1 MSNVATFSA
10 RAPRPSSSAPASWTQ
25 AILGAMARP
34 ISPLSLAVIRILFG
48 AILLWDCFR
57 YINADRIRRYYVDV
71 EMTFPYF
78 GLDWLQPL
86 PAPYIYWAWGMVG
99 VTAFLIMIGLF
110 TRAALIGFLTLFGY
124 FFLLDRTQY
133 LNHNYM
139 VLLYAALLALAPC
152 NRALSVEAW
161 LWPGVGRD
169 RIAAWPVLAIKLQTE
184 IILIYA
190 GVVKIT
196 DDWLRGEPLR
206 TWLSGRQD
214 DIWFG
219 GLFQYDWAFVAA
231 AWGTVGLH
239 ILGAPLLLWHRT
251 RLLVFVVYAGFHISN
266 ATLFNIGIFP
276 WITIAISTI
285 FFAPDWPA
293 RVVRRVAGAMHLRA
307 DPAPPRDTGRVGGR
321 LSPALL
327 IVLGV
332 WFAVQIGLPLR
343 QAAFPNLVGWTGDG
357 HRFSWRMRIYDRD
370 VDGRFTVVS
379 ADGTQTWL
387 LDTSDF
393 LNGRQAHVVMT
404 RPDLIHDFAGK
415 LEQIWAANGYAD
427 VAVYAD
433 IRKSLNSRPMQAYV
447 DPGTDLTAV
456 TYNLFGPDDWVLP
469 LQTRAA
475 ENIVAAWVPP
485 FPLQRP

>member
-1 MSNVATFSA
+1 MSNIATFSA
-10 RAPRPSSSAPASWTQ
+10 RAPRSTSAQATWTQ
-25 AILGAMARP
+25 AILGAMTRP
-34 ISPLSLAVIRILFG
+34 ISPLSLAVVRIMFG

-78 GLDWLQPL
+78 GMDWLQPL

-110 TRAALIGFLTLFGY
+110 TRAATVAFLIVFGY

-139 VLLYAALLALAPC
+139 VLLYAALLALAPS
-152 NRALSVEAW
+152 NRALSMDAW

-169 RIAAWPVLAIKLQTE
+169 RIAAWPVLALKLQTE

-219 GLFQYDWAFVAA
+219 ALFQYDWAFVAA

-239 ILGAPLLLWHRT
+239 ILGAPLLLWRRT
-251 RLLVFVVYAGFHISN
+251 RVAVFLVYVGFHISN

-285 FFAPDWPA
+285 FFTPDWPA
-293 RVVRRVAGAMHLRA
+293 RVVRWVAGAMHLRA
-307 DPAPPRDTGRVGGR
+307 DAAPPQDTGRVGGR

-387 LDTSDF
+387 LDTSEF
-393 LNGRQAHVVMT
+393 LTGRQAHVVMT

-415 LEQIWAANGYAD
+415 LEQIWAANGHAD

-433 IRKSLNSRPMQAYV
+433 IRKSLNSRPLQTYV
-447 DPGTDLTAV
+447 DPDVDLTTV

-469 LQTRAA
+469 LQSRAA
-475 ENIVAAWVPP
+475 ENRVAAWLPP